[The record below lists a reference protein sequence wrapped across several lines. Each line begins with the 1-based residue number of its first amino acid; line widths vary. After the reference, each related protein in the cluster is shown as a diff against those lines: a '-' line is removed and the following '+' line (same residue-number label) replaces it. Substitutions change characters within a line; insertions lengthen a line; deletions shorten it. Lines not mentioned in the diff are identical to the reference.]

1 MAEYQQLNRET
12 ILRAAIEIADQ
23 DGLDKVSMRAIASRF
38 EVTAMSL
45 YRHVA
50 DKAAILD
57 GMIDQVVA
65 EITLAKLSDWK
76 ETVRTAAIS
85 TRDVLVRHPWAPAM
99 WLSRQSEGPAR
110 MRWGD
115 FMLGALG
122 QGALTEEAIFHAYH
136 ILESQILGSALQQ
149 LGFPY
154 TGDELAGMARDFLEH
169 FPRDDYPDLVSH
181 IEAHLRPRIDAQ
193 SGFEFALDLILD
205 GLERTRPGY
214 AT

>member
-1 MAEYQQLNRET
+1 MTEHQHLSRET
-12 ILRAAIEIADQ
+12 ILRTAIEIADQ
-23 DGLDKVSMRAIASRF
+23 GGIDKVSMRAIASRF

-50 DKAAILD
+50 GKDAILD

-65 EITLAKLSDWK
+65 EVALAELPDWK

-110 MRWGD
+110 LRWGD
-115 FMLGALG
+115 FLLRALGNGALS
-122 QGALTEEAIFHAYH
+122 EEAIFHAYH
-136 ILESQILGSALQQ
+136 ILESQILGSTLQQ
-149 LGFPY
+149 LSFPY
-154 TGDELAGMARDFLEH
+154 AGEELAGMARDFLEH
-169 FPRDDYPDLVSH
+169 LPRDDYPDLVTH
-181 IEAHLRPRIDAQ
+181 IEAHLRPPSSAQ

-205 GLERTRPGY
+205 GLERSRTGRV
-214 AT
+214 T